1 VRPFHVRVAV
11 LLLVLA
17 AVAGWAWDRLGARRA
32 RTAWD
37 RPVAVAVLVLGEA
50 APGSVEALSGA
61 LGALAVS
68 FAGDMARLRGP
79 GPAPFEF
86 EVVGPLAPERLP
98 PTGPPEP
105 GPIARVAHA
114 LDLWRAARAAH
125 EAAPGFEP
133 DAYDVRIYLVAQPA
147 GPGGR
152 LFVEG
157 LGELGGEVGIVRAS
171 LDWREPLLAAAAVA
185 HEVLHCLGASDKYD
199 GMGHA
204 VEPAGLAD
212 PDLVPPY
219 PQRRAEIMVG
229 EVPLAP
235 GRGRLPESAAEVAVG
250 PVTAAEIGWVETGR

>member
-1 VRPFHVRVAV
+1 MRPFHVRVAL

-50 APGSVEALSGA
+50 APGSVEMLSGA
-61 LGALAVS
+61 LDALAGS
-68 FAGDMARLRGP
+68 FAIDMARLRGP
-79 GPAPFEF
+79 GPPPFEF

-133 DAYDVRIYLVAQPA
+133 DAYDVRIYLVAQPS

-199 GMGHA
+199 DAGHA
-204 VEPAGLAD
+204 IEPAGLAD